1 MNKAVLSCIVVCLF
15 MGLPAAI
22 PGSRTGTQEAP
33 IKIAP
38 ELDKVLPA
46 IDGGQPPSFTIE
58 TEPRALVSIMV
69 ATDFGQLIT
78 EKGQSIAKVFVTFFG
93 SDTAGIPGTVLK
105 ADEEGRL
112 TYTLP
117 APVFEAMSEG
127 PSRIYYV
134 AEVIETREGGHYDVL
149 GVSYDY
155 QNGTEENA
163 PRILIDKS
171 PRLAKAREH
180 FESGQA
186 SYRDGDYEAAV
197 AEFKAAQ
204 AIAPHPDIEY
214 NVGICYLKLSLK
226 ALNNAVDARR
236 FSAKDEARIA
246 QFAAT
251 AEDFIKPQK

>member
-1 MNKAVLSCIVVCLF
+1 MKRTVLLCVVVCFLA
-15 MGLPAAI
+15 GLQAAMPDGR
-22 PGSRTGTQEAP
+22 PGGQEVP

-38 ELDKVLPA
+38 DLDKVLPA
-46 IDGGQPPSFTIE
+46 IDGGQPPTFSIE

-69 ATDFGQLIT
+69 ATDFSQLIT
-78 EKGQSIAKVFVTFFG
+78 EKGPSIAKVFVTFFG
-93 SDTAGIPGTVLK
+93 SDTAGIAGTVLK
-105 ADEEGRL
+105 ADDDGRL

-127 PSRIYYV
+127 PSRIYFV

-155 QNGTEENA
+155 QNGAEDKA

-186 SYRDGDYEAAV
+186 SYRESDYEAAV

-214 NVGICYLKLSLK
+214 NIGICYLKLSLK
-226 ALNNAVDARR
+226 ALTDAADARR
-236 FSAKDEARIA
+236 FSAKDEARIS
-246 QFAAT
+246 QFVAT